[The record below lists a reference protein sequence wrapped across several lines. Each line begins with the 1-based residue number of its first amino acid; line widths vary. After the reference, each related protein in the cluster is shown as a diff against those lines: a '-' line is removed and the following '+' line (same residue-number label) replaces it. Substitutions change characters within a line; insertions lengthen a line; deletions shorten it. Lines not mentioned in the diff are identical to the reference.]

1 MVPLDM
7 LGIATPEDSNDLMH
21 TANSQMN
28 DKHRAIISYAQ
39 YKDMGTLYD
48 SAFDETITR
57 RWGVD
62 VKIATPILSLTILVP
77 SSNEPTKSSNNG
89 HTITGISSNPSSKII
104 LSRDSE
110 IANVER
116 EREISKVQR
125 ASNISTPREM
135 NSSDQSINISI
146 HDDDDHSSLKNSA
159 EITLKNVP
167 DIFDEVSPTKKTYE
181 SGVNLENEAIYLE
194 KRVVKRGLSDDEDDE
209 QQLVYRSLG
218 SPHLSQPIKLQMWL
232 NIERSLFG
240 PRANPQCVRWNSF
253 TSSWTRL
260 GCQTQTPN
268 FEAEFMI
275 MDGPIII
282 NCSCTHISNYAVLID
297 VIDPSDIP
305 EPSLLIQ
312 ITTLSAFTIS
322 LPILFVV
329 LVALALLRGL
339 QTNSNTIHQNLVL
352 CVFFAEM
359 LFFIGFQSRR
369 NLIDTEFSCKII
381 AICLHYAWLAAFAWT
396 TVDCVHL
403 YRMLTEMRDVNH
415 GPMGFYFSIGYGAPA
430 IVVGLSVGV
439 RAHEYGNNLL

>member
-1 MVPLDM
+1 MFINLFFFLFHPL
-7 LGIATPEDSNDLMH
+7 
-21 TANSQMN
+21 
-28 DKHRAIISYAQ
+28 K
-39 YKDMGTLYD
+39 
-48 SAFDETITR
+48 
-57 RWGVD
+57 
-62 VKIATPILSLTILVP
+62 
-77 SSNEPTKSSNNG
+77 
-89 HTITGISSNPSSKII
+89 
-104 LSRDSE
+104 
-110 IANVER
+110 
-116 EREISKVQR
+116 
-125 ASNISTPREM
+125 
-135 NSSDQSINISI
+135 
-146 HDDDDHSSLKNSA
+146 
-159 EITLKNVP
+159 
-167 DIFDEVSPTKKTYE
+167 
-181 SGVNLENEAIYLE
+181 
-194 KRVVKRGLSDDEDDE
+194 
-209 QQLVYRSLG
+209 
-218 SPHLSQPIKLQMWL
+218 
-232 NIERSLFG
+232 
-240 PRANPQCVRWNSF
+240 QCVRWNSF
-253 TSSWTRL
+253 TNSWTRL

-268 FEAEFMI
+268 YEAEFMI
-275 MDGPIII
+275 MDGPIIV

-312 ITTLSAFTIS
+312 ITTLSAFLIS